1 MIYFDTETAGFVG
14 PIVITQWAADDGPVH
29 VQHAWRVPVRESLEL
44 IEKIADSQIC
54 GFNLSF
60 DMYMIN
66 KQYNVLRLFEDCSSL
81 PTIAEWKA
89 KELRGSREAL
99 CVKPVAAL
107 DLYLYALRGPLQVL
121 LDRDDVRIKRVPRVL
136 AELLCRELSERVH
149 LDNIFFKYGES
160 WFVDDEDDADYPDI
174 ILKFGATAALKPIV
188 QYVLKLDV
196 VDFPVPEELRT
207 KDDKKGKSSTTWFPW
222 HVRREWLEKLPGL
235 IEFWMDPKALHYAE
249 EDIRHLQ
256 RLRHHWGNPDAGDD
270 DSTLACSVAAARW
283 RGFALD
289 RDAAKPLWESQIEL
303 ARSAPRS
310 PNAVK
315 AGLMPYLSDVERLAV
330 DNTRAD
336 TLEAIIHW
344 NNDGTR
350 TGLNAD
356 GSAIVGDHRAAAF
369 AHSVTTARTAE
380 KRANLAGKLW
390 RVGSFHPDF
399 KVLGAKSARMSG
411 AGGLNAQGIDNWD
424 PMRSLF
430 LFAFPGEA
438 LSGGDFISFE
448 PYIGDAVY
456 NDPALRADL
465 RSGKKIHGLFGEM
478 AYEMDYSIVVANK
491 NAGSIYDRA
500 KKGYLAFSYGAQAFK
515 LSKVLDLEE
524 KAVQTFFMK
533 LGQRY
538 PQMLAYRERR
548 AMEFCSMRQPK
559 GIGTKVEWH
568 KPADHV
574 ESLLGDRRYFTLENQ
589 ICKALFELAQNTPEE
604 FFKVGRFQVKRRD
617 RTQTATG
624 ATQSAL
630 YAAAFGIQG
639 SNMRAALNHEIQ
651 STGARITK
659 ATQRRVEDLQPSGI
673 HAFIVRTMQ
682 VHDEILVVH
691 DNIPDMVY
699 AAVSASI
706 DYYRP
711 KIPLLAIDWRR
722 RLRTWADMKYDAK
735 VLDKLLEEADA
746 QTHP

>member
-1 MIYFDTETAGFVG
+1 MIYLDSETAGFVG
-14 PIVITQWAADDGPVH
+14 PAVIWQYAIDDGPVVVHH
-29 VQHAWRVPVRESLEL
+29 VWRRPVRETLEL
-44 IEKIADSQIC
+44 IERFASGRIC
-54 GFNLSF
+54 GFNLTF
-60 DMYMIN
+60 DWYHAN
-66 KQYNVLRLFEDCSSL
+66 KDYNVLRLFEDCSSL

-136 AELLCRELSERVH
+136 AELLCRELAERVH
-149 LDNIFFKYGES
+149 LDQIFFKYGKA
-160 WFVDDEDDADYPDI
+160 WFVDDEDDKDYPDI
-174 ILKFGATAALKPIV
+174 VLKFGATAALKSIIRHVFPEIET
-188 QYVLKLDV
+188 
-196 VDFPVPEELRT
+196 VDFPIPEHLMT
-207 KDDKKGKSSTTWFPW
+207 GDDKRSSWFPW
-222 HVRREWLEKLPGL
+222 HVRRDWLDKLPGL
-235 IEFWMDPKALHYAE
+235 IEFWATNPTALHYAE
-249 EDIRHLQ
+249 EDVRHLQ
-256 RLRHHWGNPDAGDD
+256 RLRNHWGNPEAGDD

-289 RDAAKPLWESQIEL
+289 RDAARPLWQSQVEL

-310 PNAVK
+310 PTAVRS
-315 AGLMPYLSDVERLAV
+315 GLLPLLSDVEKLAV
-330 DNTRAD
+330 TNTKAD
-336 TLEAIIHW
+336 TLETIIHW
-344 NNDGTR
+344 NVDGTR

-356 GSAIVGDHRAAAF
+356 GTPVVGDHPAAGF
-369 AHSVTTARTAE
+369 AHNVSTARTAE

-411 AGGLNAQGIDNWD
+411 AGGLNAQGIDNWM
-424 PMRSLF
+424 PMRSIF
-430 LFAFPGEA
+430 LLAFPGEA

-448 PYIGDAVY
+448 PFIGDAVY
-456 NDPALRADL
+456 NDPNLRADL

-515 LSKVLDLEE
+515 LSKVLDMEE
-524 KAVQTFFMK
+524 SRVQAFFMK

-538 PQMLAYRERR
+538 PEMLRYRERR

-559 GIGTKVEWH
+559 GIGTRVVWFEPK
-568 KPADHV
+568 DYV
-574 ESLLGDRRYFTLENQ
+574 ESLLGDKRYFTLENR
-589 ICKALFELAQNTPEE
+589 ICKALFDLAQDMPEA
-604 FFKVGRFQVKRRD
+604 FHALGKFAVKRRD

-659 ATQRRVEDLQPSGI
+659 ATQRRIEDLQSTGI
-673 HAFIVRTMQ
+673 HPFRVRHFQ
-682 VHDEILVVH
+682 SHDEIEVVH
-691 DNIPDMVY
+691 ANI
-699 AAVSASI
+699 AVEVKSAV
-706 DYYRP
+706 DGAVEFYRP
-711 KIPLLAIDWRR
+711 KIPLLAIDWRMK
-722 RLRTWADMKYDAK
+722 LNTWADMK
-735 VLDKLLEEADA
+735 
-746 QTHP
+746 

>member
-1 MIYFDTETAGFVG
+1 MIYLDSETAGFVG
-14 PIVITQWAADDGPVH
+14 PAVIWQYAIDEGPVAVHH
-29 VQHAWRVPVRESLEL
+29 VWRRPVRETLEL
-44 IEKIADSQIC
+44 IERFASAHIC
-54 GFNLSF
+54 GFNLPF
-60 DMYMIN
+60 DWYMAN
-66 KQYNVLRLFEDCSSL
+66 KDYNVLRLFEDCSSL

-121 LDRDDVRIKRVPRVL
+121 LDRDDVRIKRVPKVL
-136 AELLCRELSERVH
+136 AELLCRELAERVH
-149 LDNIFFKYGES
+149 LDEIFFKYGES
-160 WFVDDEDDADYPDI
+160 WFVDDEDDPDYPDI
-174 ILKFGATAALKPIV
+174 ILKFGATAALKPII

-196 VDFPVPEELRT
+196 VEFPVPDELRT

-235 IEFWMDPKALHYAE
+235 IEFWMQPKPLHYAE

-289 RDAAKPLWESQIEL
+289 RDAAKPLWESQIQL

-315 AGLMPYLSDVERLAV
+315 AGLLPYLSDVERLAV
-330 DNTRAD
+330 GNTKAD
-336 TLEAIIHW
+336 TLEAIVHW

-356 GSAIVGDHRAAAF
+356 GTPIVGTHPAAEF
-369 AHSVTTARTAE
+369 AHRVSVARTAQ
-380 KRANLAGKLW
+380 KRADLAGKLW

-411 AGGLNAQGIDNWD
+411 AGGLNAQGIDNWA

-430 LFAFPGEA
+430 LLAFPGEE

-456 NDPALRADL
+456 NDPNLRRDL

-515 LSKVLDLEE
+515 LSKVLDMEE
-524 KAVQTFFMK
+524 AKVQAFFMK

-538 PQMLAYRERR
+538 PEMLKYREKR
-548 AMEFCSMRQPK
+548 AMEFCSMRQPR
-559 GIGTKVEWH
+559 GIGTRVVWFE
-568 KPADHV
+568 PRDYV
-574 ESLLGDRRYFTLENQ
+574 ESLLGDKRYFTLENQ
-589 ICKALFELAQNTPEE
+589 ICKALFDLAQNMPEA
-604 FFKVGRFQVKRRD
+604 FHALGRFQVKRRD

-659 ATQRRVEDLQPSGI
+659 ATQRRIEDLQPAGI
-673 HAFIVRTMQ
+673 HPFRVRHFQ
-682 VHDEILVVH
+682 SHDEIEVVH
-691 DNIPDMVY
+691 AGI
-699 AAVSASI
+699 AVEVKQAV
-706 DYYRP
+706 DGAVDFYKP
-711 KIPLLAIDWRR
+711 KVPLLAIDWR
-722 RLRTWADMKYDAK
+722 MKLHDWSEMK
-735 VLDKLLEEADA
+735 
-746 QTHP
+746 